1 MLKVKNVQM
10 IDVSD
15 WDNLVE
21 KTYGRIYNFQQQD
34 GCKERGTFSLTVPSH
49 AYDYEN
55 AITDDTALLMKIHTS
70 NFKIMGFTS
79 EASLEELVELGRET
93 GLPVIYDQGSGLMV
107 NLQQYGVDEPNV
119 PDCLKTGIDKFTHQ
133 IQPRCLP

>member
-15 WDNLVE
+15 WDDLVQE
-21 KTYGRIYNFQQQD
+21 TYGRIYNFQQQD

-55 AITDDTALLMKIHTS
+55 DTIPEKVNGNEMGVSFKAWLERDPKQKLDTDDEWDRENGLSLFWER
-70 NFKIMGFTS
+70 NFYPDIQMIANDLYEK
-79 EASLEELVELGRET
+79 
-93 GLPVIYDQGSGLMV
+93 GLIESGKYVI
-107 NLQQYGVDEPNV
+107 N
-119 PDCLKTGIDKFTHQ
+119 IDW
-133 IQPRCLP
+133 

>member
-55 AITDDTALLMKIHTS
+55 DTIPEEVNGSEMGVSFKAWLARDPKQKLDTDDEWDRENGLGLFWER
-70 NFKIMGFTS
+70 NFYPDIQMIANDLHEKGLI
-79 EASLEELVELGRET
+79 EAGKY
-93 GLPVIYDQGSGLMV
+93 VI
-107 NLQQYGVDEPNV
+107 N
-119 PDCLKTGIDKFTHQ
+119 IDW
-133 IQPRCLP
+133 

>member
-55 AITDDTALLMKIHTS
+55 DTIPEEVNGSEMGVSFKVWLARDPKQKLDTDDEWDRENGLSLFWER
-70 NFKIMGFTS
+70 NFYPDIQMIANDLHEKGLI
-79 EASLEELVELGRET
+79 EAGKY
-93 GLPVIYDQGSGLMV
+93 VI
-107 NLQQYGVDEPNV
+107 N
-119 PDCLKTGIDKFTHQ
+119 IDW
-133 IQPRCLP
+133 